1 MAILLAGAATA
12 SAGPDNRPVRLW
24 SFSTIKQGAG
34 KVKLDAGSQQG
45 GLLRKHRTFGGAAF
59 AFPESDPR
67 EKATGSLFSTASGQ
81 TYGVLA
87 QAPSAAPF
95 QPGLPKAGLTHL
107 DQFQAYEKQS
117 KKASL
122 RLTITKAVVDAIDAN
137 HALLPSECPP
147 RLDCNP
153 IRGIVRFH
161 ARAYADSAGG
171 DFFSV
176 GGVAYIEG
184 HEGRWLIQAATSADS
199 RRPLW
204 DDGDFSIDDD
214 VDDLGTRSHAVA
226 ELAHKVTINV
236 PLRSVREGELFAVH
250 VSLDAE
256 AIDGRGRESAVEAF
270 IQDPQKLTPALV
282 KTKGL
287 RPRGK
292 PRFRE
297 PAVKA
302 PPAARCPEGGPRKA
316 GRLQLSAPSYV
327 TDESTGVPMFAARDP
342 HGRDEGQG
350 QRHRHHPRR
359 LGRRRAATTG
369 RPARPS
375 RSPAG
380 TPRRGSSRSRSS
392 RTRRPRTPRRSR
404 SRCRVPACAKLGA
417 QRAADVTITDDDTPP
432 VQPPSFTIGGT
443 VDGLQGSGLV
453 LTDLGTELTVAG
465 NGPFTLPGTRA
476 DGLPYDVQVKTQP
489 RNPDQVCTVSQGQGT
504 LHGQRGRRRGPL
516 RSADAAAGTGSDV
529 RQRRPRV
536 DAGGRREGRGRAHP
550 ADGGIVTAGR
560 RAFNGGIDFALTRH
574 DANGNLDTSFGTA
587 GIVTTDLGTPT
598 DEAFDM
604 AAHPDGGFVV
614 VGRTDATGS
623 NRDFG
628 VVRYTDDG
636 KPDDGFGG
644 DGIVTTDFAGQADQA
659 NSVAVQPDGKIV
671 VAGLATTGGTTLADG
686 DFALARY
693 NTDGTLDASF
703 DGDGLVLTDL
713 GTTADVARAVVIR
726 PDGRIVVAGTAD
738 GDVALV
744 RYTDAGE
751 VDTTFGDHG
760 TRVTDFGSDDFANGV
775 ALTGDGH
782 ILVAGHTLGAGLNLD
797 FALARYTADGALDDS
812 FGTAASS
819 RPTSAATTSPRT

>member
-1 MAILLAGAATA
+1 MEYPRGDGVLGFQVANLGRAARVIRSTLSTQVEGTLMLRRTLVGMSAVLTVSVAILHAGAAA
-12 SAGPDNRPVRLW
+12 AAGPDNRPVRLW
-24 SFSTIKQGAG
+24 SFSTVKQGVG
-34 KVKLDAGSQQG
+34 KVKLAAGSQQG
-45 GLLRKHRTFGGAAF
+45 GLLRKQRTFGGAVF
-59 AFPESDPR
+59 DFPESEPR
-67 EKATGSLFSTASGQ
+67 GKATGNLFSTASGQ
-81 TYGVLA
+81 TYGVFA

-95 QPGLPKAGLTHL
+95 QKGFPNGGLTHL
-107 DQFQAYEKQS
+107 DQLQAYEKTS

-153 IRGIVRFH
+153 VRGIVRFH
-161 ARAYADSAGG
+161 ARAYADSARG

-184 HEGRWLIQAATSADS
+184 HEGRWLIQAVTSADS

-204 DDGDFSIDDD
+204 DDEDFSIDDD

-226 ELAHKVTINV
+226 ELKRKVTLTV

-256 AIDGRGRESAVEAF
+256 AIDSRGRESAVEAF

-287 RPRGK
+287 RARGK

-302 PPAARCPEGGPRKA
+302 PPVARCRAGGSRKA
-316 GRLQLSAPSYV
+316 GRLQLSAPAYV
-327 TDESTGVPMFAARDP
+327 TDESTGVPMFALVTRTGGKKGKASVTVTTRAGSAEA
-342 HGRDEGQG
+342 GRDFGKTRKTVTFAGGDASPRLVEIPILEDQAPEDA
-350 QRHRHHPRR
+350 QTFTVALSHPR
-359 LGRRRAATTG
+359 
-369 RPARPS
+369 
-375 RSPAG
+375 
-380 TPRRGSSRSRSS
+380 
-392 RTRRPRTPRRSR
+392 
-404 SRCRVPACAKLGA
+404 CAKLGA
-417 QRAADVTITDDDTPP
+417 QRAAGVTIADDDTPP

-453 LTDLGTELTVAG
+453 LTDVGTELTVAA

-476 DGLPYDVQVKTQP
+476 DGLPYDVKVRTQP
-489 RNPDQVCTVSQGQGT
+489 HNPDQVCTVSHGQGMLHANVCDVAVHCAAPT
-504 LHGQRGRRRGPL
+504 LPPGL
-516 RSADAAAGTGSDV
+516 DSTFGS
-529 RQRRPRV
+529 
-536 DAGGRREGRGRAHP
+536 GGRVSTPVGAGKAEAVLIQKDGR
-550 ADGGIVTAGR
+550 IVTAGR
-560 RAFNGGIDFALTRH
+560 RVSNGGIDFALTRH
-574 DANGNLDTSFGTA
+574 DGAGHLDASFGTA
-587 GIVTTDLGTPT
+587 GIVTTNLGTPT

-604 AAHPDGGFVV
+604 AAHPAGGFVV

-628 VVRYTDDG
+628 VVSYGDDG
-636 KPDDGFGG
+636 KPIAGFSG

-659 NSVAVQPDGKIV
+659 NAVAVQPDGKIV

-693 NTDGTLDASF
+693 NTDGTLDSSF

-713 GTTADVARAVVIR
+713 GTKADVARAVAIR

-744 RYTDAGE
+744 RYTDDGE

-760 TRVTDFGSDDFANGV
+760 TRS
-775 ALTGDGH
+775 
-782 ILVAGHTLGAGLNLD
+782 
-797 FALARYTADGALDDS
+797 
-812 FGTAASS
+812 
-819 RPTSAATTSPRT
+819 PTSAPTTSPTASR